1 MDADIFIANVDAIR
15 DRVAD
20 YVKMMSEGEAE
31 TDEGVEEGIFSKKGE
46 EKIKVSNDMK
56 IGKALSDLE
65 SALFELNFLG
75 VISDND
81 YMNFWMDKY
90 GELYMDTMSQLDPS
104 VQKKYEYEG
113 LDDEGLDEGLGDQI
127 GAAFQGIGKGVSSVL
142 SVLIGAVV
150 AIGVLIV
157 AGAGAALSGVVT
169 LLGFAG
175 AGIIRAVEKLIV
187 VPSINSALKRLSE
200 DEEVMAIAM
209 KPSASGLRKIADEK
223 LTTSERMVVGNWIKK
238 NVTREMLGVNR
249 RWRGGKYVATKSKKG
264 PGLKDGDYTPLI

>member
-1 MDADIFIANVDAIR
+1 MKELIR
-15 DRVAD
+15 FRQFLNEDLEEGFFDKFKEKEQPKDDYWKEREEINYEVA
-20 YVKMMSEGEAE
+20 GEVIKAAKATLSQMTDVFAPALIQKKLQDLDDLYQLTIDGISDGRL
-31 TDEGVEEGIFSKKGE
+31 TDEG
-46 EKIKVSNDMK
+46 
-56 IGKALSDLE
+56 LE
-65 SALFELNFLG
+65 QLETTVKNILNQAKFT
-75 VISDND
+75 
-81 YMNFWMDKY
+81 F
-90 GELYMDTMSQLDPS
+90 
-104 VQKKYEYEG
+104 
-113 LDDEGLDEGLGDQI
+113 EGLDEGLGDQI

-157 AGAGAALSGVVT
+157 AGASAALSGVVT

-223 LTTSERMVVGNWIKK
+223 LTTGERMVVGNWIKK